1 MNKILWE
8 KIVDIYIEQGEYA
21 EAKKI
26 IDKVQLSEQNYSKY
40 FISDYI
46 TGKDKLS
53 INDTNISVTD
63 TGIYV
68 DEDTCILNGNF
79 DRTFSSNGENVIYFD
94 KLDQTIKNL
103 SIKTKNVELLS
114 KAYNYEITEYDE
126 IYGCILGSKDDFIYY
141 NEVGFASGAGKLCVI
156 NMETKEINRI
166 AQDASCF
173 GVFENEIFFIE
184 GRSDV
189 GADPI
194 YKASLDG
201 NKKEKLVDAAISFEL
216 IDEFIYFTQVQER
229 SRMYY
234 DGLITYDV
242 GAKFDL
248 KKINLTNNSSVTIET
263 DLKSGYIDYSNYR

>member
-216 IDEFIYFTQVQER
+216 IDESIYFTQVQER